1 MSQWGSGIGQHCTEG
16 QRRGK
21 EGDSLLVVV
30 SLKGLAQAGRQAGR
44 QRQGAGEGVGVGVG
58 IGIALSGQEQQK
70 LSGNKS
76 ESLATQG
83 EEEVEE
89 GGGV

>member
-1 MSQWGSGIGQHCTEG
+1 MGQRQRTALQRG

-21 EGDSLLVVV
+21 EGRQPACCGV
-30 SLKGLAQAGRQAGR
+30 LKGVSAGRQAGR

-76 ESLATQG
+76 ESLAIR
-83 EEEVEE
+83 
-89 GGGV
+89 GGGGSRKGGGEGV